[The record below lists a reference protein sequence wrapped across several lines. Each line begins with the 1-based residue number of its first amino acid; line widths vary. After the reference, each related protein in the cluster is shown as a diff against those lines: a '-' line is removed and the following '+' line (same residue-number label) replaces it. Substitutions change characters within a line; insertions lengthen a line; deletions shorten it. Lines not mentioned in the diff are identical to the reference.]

1 MKFFPSLV
9 CAFLLGAAEVH
20 AQPVW
25 EVQKS
30 GTIVNLN
37 AVSFCN
43 SLIGTAVGDSGV
55 ILHTTNGGEQWD
67 KQFPNTIN
75 HLSGVSQIDSLDAVI
90 VGDSGVLLRTSD
102 SGESWKQVL
111 NGIIADITALSF
123 RNHLQGIALG
133 DSGLVLLTTDGG
145 YTWMQTKQ
153 PYGTNSIVLYATDS
167 ILYAGCMS
175 FIRSTD
181 GGNSWNEFNVSDYLA
196 GWSNV
201 FRYSSM
207 EVLDLKDVFICGG
220 DLWYSVDSNYID
232 VCYYSLIILK
242 SSDNANSWNP
252 YLLLTTK
259 PVEDVPSMPYPQI
272 NYFDF
277 IYDSVC
283 IAFDNFNNVYSNYRN
298 LPWSTSPSPVPN
310 PINAVTVADDSVLFA
325 VGNGGSIIKLVGFE
339 QAPVAVKEHI
349 PNPVNFSLFQNY
361 PNPVASNQTT
371 INYDLAKEGQVTLK
385 VYTLLGEEIA
395 APVAGWQSSGVH
407 SVSLDASRLPD
418 GVYFYRLET
427 NGSAQTKMLVVGR

>member
-1 MKFFPSLV
+1 MY
-9 CAFLLGAAEVH
+9 
-20 AQPVW
+20 
-25 EVQKS
+25 
-30 GTIVNLN
+30 
-37 AVSFCN
+37 
-43 SLIGTAVGDSGV
+43 
-55 ILHTTNGGEQWD
+55 
-67 KQFPNTIN
+67 
-75 HLSGVSQIDSLDAVI
+75 
-90 VGDSGVLLRTSD
+90 LR
-102 SGESWKQVL
+102 
-111 NGIIADITALSF
+111 
-123 RNHLQGIALG
+123 
-133 DSGLVLLTTDGG
+133 
-145 YTWMQTKQ
+145 
-153 PYGTNSIVLYATDS
+153 
-167 ILYAGCMS
+167 
-175 FIRSTD
+175 
-181 GGNSWNEFNVSDYLA
+181 
-196 GWSNV
+196 
-201 FRYSSM
+201 
-207 EVLDLKDVFICGG
+207 
-220 DLWYSVDSNYID
+220 
-232 VCYYSLIILK
+232 
-242 SSDNANSWNP
+242 
-252 YLLLTTK
+252 
-259 PVEDVPSMPYPQI
+259 MPYPQI

>member
-1 MKFFPSLV
+1 MLKVYTLLGEEVAAPVAGWQSSGAHSVIFDASRFTDGVYFYRLETKGAARRRCWWWGDRHTMKFFPSLV
-9 CAFLLGAAEVH
+9 CAFLLGAAEVR

-102 SGESWKQVL
+102 GGESWKQVL

-242 SSDNANSWNP
+242 A
-252 YLLLTTK
+252 
-259 PVEDVPSMPYPQI
+259 
-272 NYFDF
+272 
-277 IYDSVC
+277 
-283 IAFDNFNNVYSNYRN
+283 
-298 LPWSTSPSPVPN
+298 
-310 PINAVTVADDSVLFA
+310 
-325 VGNGGSIIKLVGFE
+325 
-339 QAPVAVKEHI
+339 
-349 PNPVNFSLFQNY
+349 
-361 PNPVASNQTT
+361 
-371 INYDLAKEGQVTLK
+371 
-385 VYTLLGEEIA
+385 
-395 APVAGWQSSGVH
+395 
-407 SVSLDASRLPD
+407 
-418 GVYFYRLET
+418 
-427 NGSAQTKMLVVGR
+427 